1 MCVLNQE
8 TVTEHLKVSKTS
20 FYYKVKVYDK
30 ARLFVIV
37 AIILF
42 INEA

>member
-1 MCVLNQE
+1 MCFKPR
-8 TVTEHLKVSKTS
+8 TVTEHLKMSKT
-20 FYYKVKVYDK
+20 FYYKVKAYGK